1 MGYVNHNMYQGTRK
15 RSPALTKYFTE
26 QNLGTAQWM
35 KIAEKK
41 RKQQR
46 ALLKFDK
53 TRYHSKLRIGFSA
66 RSNPARY
73 LPDYGH
79 EESRLESD
87 AIEMQQIENGSTGRV
102 E

>member
-1 MGYVNHNMYQGTRK
+1 L
-15 RSPALTKYFTE
+15 AKYFAE

-35 KIAEKK
+35 KVAEKK

-46 ALLKFDK
+46 ELLKFNK

-66 RSNPARY
+66 RSNPGRY
-73 LPDYGH
+73 LPDLVQDYYP
-79 EESRLESD
+79 EENRLES
-87 AIEMQQIENGSTGRV
+87 AEASEVQQIEGGTTAQV